1 MAKKQ
6 SDIKVLLSE
15 KFFSAEC
22 YQCQKVKAKYFILT
36 PSFLMSV
43 ASSDM
48 FLGNWGG
55 GEWMER
61 EV

>member
-36 PSFLMSV
+36 PSFIMSV

-55 GEWMER
+55 GE
-61 EV
+61 